1 MHWSGTLSKSSIGN
15 TLQGKQSSK
24 PASNQSSLQANGKTT
39 FDFKIA
45 GVSYK
50 IKTSHDQA
58 TVSALTEFV
67 NRKVEDALK
76 ITKNGSFQNAAVLA
90 ALNIAEELIL
100 LKRKALKEIESLEE
114 KAQKLSLEL
123 EGSKTRKDQLK
134 SNRTALDQ

>member
-1 MHWSGTLSKSSIGN
+1 ML
-15 TLQGKQSSK
+15 
-24 PASNQSSLQANGKTT
+24 
-39 FDFKIA
+39 
-45 GVSYK
+45 
-50 IKTSHDQA
+50 
-58 TVSALTEFV
+58 ALTEFV

-100 LKRKALKEIESLEE
+100 LKRKALKEIESLED
-114 KAQKLSLEL
+114 KAQKLSMEL